1 MNPSLGILA
10 VAVAVVLAGGAIAQT
25 SQSPPADPLAVKP
38 VPSQAEN
45 PEAEPIRSKIE
56 KAGYTDVT
64 GLSRDNMGVW
74 RARGRKGN
82 DTVDIAVDKGGRI
95 KVEPR

>member
-1 MNPSLGILA
+1 MNPALGL
-10 VAVAVVLAGGAIAQT
+10 VAVAAIFTSDAFAQT
-25 SQSPPADPLAVKP
+25 PPADPFAVKP
-38 VPSQAEN
+38 LPSQAQS
-45 PEAEPIRSKIE
+45 PESDPIRMKIE
-56 KAGYTDVT
+56 QAGYTNVT
-64 GLSRDNMGVW
+64 GLSRDSMGVW